1 MKAHGI
7 MMIFAWILFVP
18 TAILLA
24 RYFKPS
30 FPEKKLCGKA
40 IWFSIHRAVM
50 ITVVVLTIIAFIL
63 ILVYEKGKWVSQD
76 NQREF
81 AHSILGIITICFA
94 LIQPIMALFRCHP
107 DGEYRFVFNYAH
119 RFVGLSALILSIITI
134 FLAMFFTQFTFEEN
148 RQWAI
153 LVAWACWLPVIFVL
167 FWVIDYY
174 FQRYKKNSTNM
185 DSYDLGNSSDSKD
198 EHTKQNQIQQDRI
211 KLILLI
217 IHILIALGLSIALA
231 SVIGININ

>member
-94 LIQPIMALFRCHP
+94 IIQPIMALFRCHP

-134 FLAMFFTQFTFEEN
+134 FNAVRMHKAFMLRVACFPLFNAVRMHKAFMLRVACFPLFFLLLLLLFLSRRTHFT
-148 RQWAI
+148 
-153 LVAWACWLPVIFVL
+153 LLPNDL
-167 FWVIDYY
+167 DN
-174 FQRYKKNSTNM
+174 YK
-185 DSYDLGNSSDSKD
+185 SYNFRSK
-198 EHTKQNQIQQDRI
+198 EKI
-211 KLILLI
+211 KMLM
-217 IHILIALGLSIALA
+217 S
-231 SVIGININ
+231 N